1 MSTDIKKL
9 INEYFDCE
17 LEKSEEVVLFS
28 ILSQNEEARD
38 YFKKLN
44 IIRTSLNES
53 REEFPLELEERIF
66 HTIGNTNQKRRSF
79 FTLHNFFAVG
89 SYAVAVILLI
99 VSIIFFNKI
108 NDYKK
113 EMEDAVNIISTK
125 SETIELLMRNTLPTT
140 EVKAKFP
147 NEIIIKSN
155 L

>member
-9 INEYFDCE
+9 INEYFDSE

-53 REEFPLELEERIF
+53 REEFPTELEERIF
-66 HTIGNTNQKRRSF
+66 HSIDNKNQKRKSF
-79 FTLHNFFAVG
+79 IASHNLFAVG
-89 SYAVAVILLI
+89 SYTVAIILLV
-99 VSIIFFNKI
+99 VSIILFNKI
-108 NDYKK
+108 NDYKQ
-113 EMEDAVNIISTK
+113 EMDNAVKIISAK

-140 EVKAKFP
+140 EVKANFP

-155 L
+155 M

>member
-1 MSTDIKKL
+1 MSTDIKIL
-9 INEYFDCE
+9 INEYFDSE
-17 LEKSEEVVLFS
+17 LEKSQEVVLFS

-66 HTIGNTNQKRRSF
+66 HSIENKNQKKRSF
-79 FTLHNFFAVG
+79 FNLHNFFTVG

-99 VSIIFFNKI
+99 VSIFLFNKI

-113 EMEDAVNIISTK
+113 EMDNAVNIISAK
-125 SETIELLMRNTLPTT
+125 SETIELLIRNTLPTT
-140 EVKAKFP
+140 EVKANFP